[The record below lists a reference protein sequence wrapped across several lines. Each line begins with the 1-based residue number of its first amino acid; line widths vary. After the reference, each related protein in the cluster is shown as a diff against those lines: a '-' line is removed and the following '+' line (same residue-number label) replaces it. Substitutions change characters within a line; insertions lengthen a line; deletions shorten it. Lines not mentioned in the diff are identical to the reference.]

1 MLEYIRVYKQWSEAA
16 GYYYCNVIRQSCSIL
31 GMEGVYQEG
40 NTGGVGRINWWFKDK
55 DLQASGESLP
65 EKAWGIKG
73 GDVISDEQYAT
84 LGKTQPSPTVESSDS
99 TAEVASA
106 V

>member
-55 DLQASGESLP
+55 DMQASGDSLP
-65 EKAWGIKG
+65 EKAGGIQG

-84 LGKTQPSPTVESSDS
+84 LGNTPVVESSDS
-99 TAEVASA
+99 TTETASA